1 MIKIRKAKRD
11 DLSQIIKILA
21 GDKLGKFREE
31 FAEPLPV
38 NYTNAFEK
46 IDANPSQLL
55 LVAEDE
61 TGQVAGTMQLSFIQ
75 YLTYRGGLR
84 AQAEAVFVRE
94 DCRGK
99 GVGSRLM
106 KYAIEQSMQRGAHL
120 LQLTTDKQRPEAV
133 KFYEKLGFKASHEG
147 MKLHFNLSNDINKS
161 VK

>member
-1 MIKIRKAKRD
+1 MKIRKAELN
-11 DLSQIIKILA
+11 DLSQIAKILA
-21 GDKLGKFREE
+21 GDKLGRFREE

-38 NYTNAFEK
+38 NYIDAFEK
-46 IDANPSQLL
+46 IDANPSQIL
-55 LVAEDE
+55 LVAEGE
-61 TGQVAGTMQLSFIQ
+61 TGQVVGTMQLSFIQ

-147 MKLHFNLSNDINKS
+147 MKLHIN
-161 VK
+161 